1 MEQQNIGR
9 QFQCIGNNRS
19 FRYVNFLVRH
29 RFLTYYLKIRKI
41 THTNSRT
48 ASYVNELLYLKL
60 VYIIFLAV
68 LAGDYFFV
76 LFGAVNTNEQTPSY
90 TVTNEV
96 RILNVNTWSWISS
109 ISALSPETRTPG
121 TGGNGDGS
129 STVNTGTIV
138 GAVVGGVAGLAIIA
152 GLIAFFLVRKR
163 RNRKLE
169 EEKHK
174 SSSAGMLP
182 NEFECKYP
190 FISIHLCEAPSAP
203 SAFS

>member
-1 MEQQNIGR
+1 MFFILR
-9 QFQCIGNNRS
+9 LI
-19 FRYVNFLVRH
+19 
-29 RFLTYYLKIRKI
+29 
-41 THTNSRT
+41 
-48 ASYVNELLYLKL
+48 
-60 VYIIFLAV
+60 YIICLAI
-68 LAGDYFFV
+68 LAGDYLFV
-76 LFGAVNTNEQTPSY
+76 LFGAVNVDNQTLTY
-90 TVTNEV
+90 IHADKIRVMD
-96 RILNVNTWSWISS
+96 VNSWSWVSFV
-109 ISALSPETRTPG
+109 SALSPEAITPG
-121 TGGNGDGS
+121 TDGNSDGS